1 MTGGEPL
8 LAWQRLYI
16 ELFEHPRMED
26 LKNVTFETNSTQKLH
41 EDFRTYLNN
50 QGRFKVTGRVRLSY
64 PFLRILGNL
73 LSDPILSVIT
83 IALAIAICI
92 SNLSLLILQILMK
105 CIGLLMNTKKLV
117 SPVQS
122 ILCPLGGRS
131 EEYNLNVKQVAEV
144 CMERGWRFT
153 IQDSTS
159 VYSETSGVRD
169 DGTASRIYDNEQHE
183 RAMKKDIDKDDLQ
196 QRIREAGY

>member
-1 MTGGEPL
+1 MLHLKQILHKNYTK
-8 LAWQRLYI
+8 I
-16 ELFEHPRMED
+16 SELISIIKED
-26 LKNVTFETNSTQKLH
+26 LKSP
-41 EDFRTYLNN
+41 
-50 QGRFKVTGRVRLSY
+50 GRVRLSY
-64 PFLRILGNL
+64 PFLENLGNL
-73 LSDPILSVIT
+73 LSDLILSVIT

-122 ILCPLGGRS
+122 ILCHWAVEVKNIILMLNKWLKSVWKGVGGSR
-131 EEYNLNVKQVAEV
+131 
-144 CMERGWRFT
+144 
-153 IQDSTS
+153 QDSTS
-159 VYSETSGVRD
+159 VYSETPGVRD

-196 QRIREAGY
+196 QRIRKAGY